1 MICSDPLVR
10 DWIDPDLLP
19 DLEILILRHC
29 VRLWCHAV
37 LPLLWKTSTV
47 AAWKQSRPIN
57 RNIGDRLL
65 LLEQICRNAVQIPYK
80 SEGLSDAQC
89 RRAGWTRDT
98 WGQGCYKQWHC
109 VHDDTTGGR
118 MYHRRS
124 VLRWDGIMIGCGS
137 LLHENGDL
145 PWDALSTNWLEPE
158 KTYIFMIRADNAH
171 RKK

>member
-19 DLEILILRHC
+19 DLEILILRHWHC

-65 LLEQICRNAVQIPYK
+65 LLEQIRRNAVQIPYK

-98 WGQGCYKQWHC
+98 WGQGPYKQWHC
-109 VHDDTTGGR
+109 AYADTNWWQDVSQEECLTLGWN
-118 MYHRRS
+118 YDWLWKS
-124 VLRWDGIMIGCGS
+124 A
-137 LLHENGDL
+137 
-145 PWDALSTNWLEPE
+145 PWKWWSTIRDALSTNCLEPE
-158 KTYIFMIRADNAH
+158 RLMYLN
-171 RKK
+171 RKHD